1 MAIYH
6 SKDNSFKLIFGNHE
20 LFAQF
25 LRDFIPIPLLKE
37 IQPDDIEDLEERYL
51 PLFQDSRESDTVK
64 RVTLKK
70 HPSAGGEPPDQLSF
84 FVIALLEHESK
95 VNFRSCFKMLQ
106 YICLILDD
114 WEKEQRK
121 EDPRRVFRKQFRYP
135 PVLPIVFY
143 DGPER
148 WTAETNFLKR
158 TALSAVFEKYIPK
171 FEYELVDLRRYRAED
186 IVKFNDTLSLVML
199 IDRIPVKGGESLLKQ
214 IPKEYFEQIRL
225 KVPESLSKL
234 LSDVLTVLMEGKAA
248 PAAEIAAVSDL
259 LERKEVQPMFEGFV
273 NGIQYARKEAYKRAR
288 RRFDKKLLA
297 EVDQTKLEIARKM
310 KETGIRAEQIQ
321 VITGLSSEDL
331 TKL

>member
-1 MAIYH
+1 MLEVFMAIYH

-25 LRDFIPIPLLKE
+25 LRDFIPIPLLRD
-37 IQPDDIEDLEERYL
+37 IHPDDIEDLEERFL

-64 RVTLKK
+64 RVALKN
-70 HPSAGGEPPDQLSF
+70 HGPL

-95 VNFRSCFKMLQ
+95 VNFRSSFKMLQ

-121 EDPRRVFRKQFRYP
+121 EDPRRVYRKDFQYP

-148 WTAETNFLKR
+148 WSAETNFLNR
-158 TALSAVFEKYIPK
+158 TALGAVFEKYIPK
-171 FEYELVDLRRYRAED
+171 FEYELVDLRRYRPED

-199 IDRIPVKGGESLLKQ
+199 IDRIPLKDGESLLRQ
-214 IPKEYFEQIRL
+214 VPREYFEQIRL
-225 KVPESLSKL
+225 QIPDSLSKL
-234 LSDVLTVLMEGKAA
+234 LSDVLTVLLEGKGT
-248 PAAEIAAVSDL
+248 PEAEITAVSDL

-273 NGIQYARKEAYKRAR
+273 NGIQYARKEALKEGYERAYKRAR
-288 RRFDKKLLA
+288 QEFGVKTLD
-297 EVDQTKLEIARKM
+297 IARKM
-310 KETGIRAEQIQ
+310 KARGRPDTEIIED
-321 VITGLSSEDL
+321 TGLSSEDL
-331 TKL
+331 ASL